1 MELARACTSRPGA
14 VAVKGDLSMKFAA
27 YTEEGI
33 FGIGASEAQ
42 ARTDGE
48 AAMRE
53 LEATPEELAQIQIL
67 QISDDLVA
75 ALQAMDAGGPE
86 VAFDVENGVL
96 VVAEAGEDEEAA

>member
-1 MELARACTSRPGA
+1 
-14 VAVKGDLSMKFAA
+14 MKFAA

-33 FGIGASEAQ
+33 FGIGSSEAE
-42 ARTDGE
+42 ARDDGE

-67 QISDDLVA
+67 RISDELVA
-75 ALQAMDAGGPE
+75 ALEAMDAGGPE

-96 VVAEAGEDEEAA
+96 VLAEAGEDEAAA

>member
-1 MELARACTSRPGA
+1 
-14 VAVKGDLSMKFAA
+14 MKFAA

-33 FGIGASEAQ
+33 FGIGSTEAD
-42 ARTDGE
+42 AKTEAE

-53 LEATPEELAQIQIL
+53 LEATPGELAQL
-67 QISDDLVA
+67 QVLAISDDLVA